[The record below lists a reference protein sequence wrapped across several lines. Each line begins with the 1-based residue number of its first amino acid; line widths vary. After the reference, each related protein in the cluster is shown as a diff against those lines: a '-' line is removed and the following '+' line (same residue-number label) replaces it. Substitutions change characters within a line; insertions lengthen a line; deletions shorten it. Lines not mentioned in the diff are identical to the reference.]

1 MATKQDVNDLKKCMR
16 QAGSQA
22 ARDACELAF
31 TKKGG
36 TVVAEGG
43 KVFSSQD
50 GGQAFVSQGGKVF

>member
-22 ARDACELAF
+22 ARDVCEATF
-31 TKKGG
+31 KSKGG

-50 GGQAFVSQGGKVF
+50 GGEAFVTKGGKVF